1 MENKEDENTNPP
13 EENKTLSALRLYL
26 GSTPFSKDD
35 SVSKITDLIEK
46 LYISDTGYAIDGSS
60 IDPLSLITPRND
72 GFIPLDMDSFSSHPP
87 IVNLSEESPKKSS
100 HSVLME
106 KLEKAMNKLEELAE
120 TQPEHV
126 KLEIKALIKEIIDAP
141 QE

>member
-46 LYISDTGYAIDGSS
+46 LYTSDTGYAIDES

-72 GFIPLDMDSFSSHPP
+72 GFIPLDMDSFSSYPP
-87 IVNLSEESPKKSS
+87 IVNLSEESPKKSL

-126 KLEIKALIKEIIDAP
+126 KLEIKALIDEIINAP
-141 QE
+141 LE